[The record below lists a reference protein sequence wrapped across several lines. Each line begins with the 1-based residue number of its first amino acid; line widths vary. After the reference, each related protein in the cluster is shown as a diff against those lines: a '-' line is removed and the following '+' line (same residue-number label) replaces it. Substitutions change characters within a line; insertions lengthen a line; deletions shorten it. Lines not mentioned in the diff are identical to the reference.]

1 MDSTFS
7 SFQEKFRGGIHQYA
21 GESGIDVV
29 FFGISSLN
37 MAASDDRARASL
49 LDLIM
54 PSEFDGILSI
64 STTLTYYGGESFL
77 AERLASLR
85 PLPLVSIGMPVIGE
99 ASLVIDNRSGMRAIM
114 HHLLECHGYRNCA
127 FVSGPQ
133 SNSESRERL
142 QVFREA
148 LAEAGIEQGSEW
160 EYEGTFLLSSGY
172 SAVREIMDN
181 RGLMP
186 DVFVCANDLMALGAY
201 NALTERGLRIP
212 FDVAVTG
219 YDDILFE
226 QTISHG
232 ITTVHQAFSR
242 LSYLAL
248 KRLHMFAT
256 GEPVTGGVMI
266 QPDMRIR
273 ASCGCVDFRG
283 RYRVSFVPAE
293 KTEELSRLSA
303 LASGALSGLD
313 GAKPARAELDRA
325 WIDLIHDGFASNRAI
340 LEFEELLHAVRD
352 AVTISDGTDAL
363 DALVQDL
370 YAILCE
376 ECGQQ
381 AFIKS
386 RNEQLLTRRLQGLVD
401 RLHDEIS
408 RDITLSGHDAVMR
421 EIAGLLGL
429 RRLYIVRFA
438 DFAKTGSDPTLVF
451 AGGSELSDSS
461 SGADAWKPGPDSWFP
476 PDAGNL
482 VINLIHYDEDRF
494 GYFLLDS
501 DISASSVYEYLRF
514 RFGFISMNLKNL
526 DRIKRLNA
534 KLTSEIAIR
543 VGAEQKLKDALSLV
557 ERLSIQDELTGLYNR
572 RGFFMFAEQNIKY
585 FFRQKS
591 SFFVLYADLDGLKA
605 INDQW
610 GHTEG
615 DFALRQAADALH
627 ETIRD
632 SDIVGRLGGDE
643 FTMLISKA
651 NPPDIDVIRA
661 RIGDAFERKNREICK
676 PWVLSLSIG
685 HYHATSDCALTL
697 DEMLKLADEDLYRE
711 KARRKRAE

>member
-7 SFQEKFRGGIHQYA
+7 SFQEKFRGGIHRYA

-49 LDLIM
+49 LDLIL
-54 PSEFDGILSI
+54 PSEFDGILSV
-64 STTLTYYGGESFL
+64 STTLTYYGGGPFL
-77 AERLASLR
+77 AERLTALR
-85 PLPLVSIGMPVIGE
+85 PMPFVSIGTPVIGE
-99 ASLVIDNRSGMRAIM
+99 PSLVIDNDSGMRAVM
-114 HHLLECHGYRNCA
+114 RHLLEYHGYRSFA

-133 SNSESRERL
+133 GNIESRERL

-148 LAEAGIEQGSEW
+148 LAEAGIAQGSEW

-172 SAVREIMDN
+172 SAVQEILDV

-201 NALTERGLRIP
+201 NALSARGLRIP

-219 YDDILFE
+219 YDDIQFE

-242 LSYLAL
+242 LSYLAM
-248 KRLHMFAT
+248 KRLHMLAT
-256 GEPVTGGVMI
+256 GSPVAGDVMI
-266 QPDMRIR
+266 DPDVRIR
-273 ASCGCVDFRG
+273 ASCGCLDFRARHRFSG
-283 RYRVSFVPAE
+283 KPAE
-293 KTEELSRLSA
+293 QTAELSRLSA
-303 LASGALSGLD
+303 LATGVLSGSS
-313 GAKPARAELDRA
+313 RAELERA
-325 WIDLIHDGFASNRAI
+325 WIDLIHDGFASHRATH
-340 LEFEELLHAVRD
+340 EFEELLHTVRD
-352 AVTISDGTDAL
+352 ALPVPDDPIARDAL
-363 DALVQDL
+363 IQDL

-376 ECGQQ
+376 ECSQH
-381 AFIKS
+381 AFIAS
-386 RNEQLLTRRLQGLVD
+386 RNDQFLTRRLQGLVD

-408 RDITLSGHDAVMR
+408 RDITLSGHDDVLR
-421 EIAGLLGL
+421 EIAALLGL
-429 RRLYIVRFA
+429 RRLYIVRFS
-438 DFAKTGSDPTLVF
+438 DFGKTGSDPKLVF
-451 AGGSELSDSS
+451 AGGSELRDSA
-461 SGADAWKPGPDSWFP
+461 GDAWKPGPDSWFP
-476 PDAGNL
+476 PNAGNL

-501 DISASSVYEYLRF
+501 DIPAFSVYEYLRF

-534 KLTSEIAIR
+534 ELTSEIAIR
-543 VGAEQKLKDALSLV
+543 VGTEQKLKDVLALV
-557 ERLSIQDELTGLYNR
+557 ERLSIQDDLTGLYNR

-591 SFFVLYADLDGLKA
+591 SFFVLYADLDGLKQ

-615 DFALRQAADALH
+615 DFALRQAAAALQ

-632 SDIVGRLGGDE
+632 SDIVARLGGDE
-643 FTMLISKA
+643 FTILISKA
-651 NPPDIDVIRA
+651 NPPDFDVIRT
-661 RIGDAFERKNREICK
+661 RIRDAFERKNREIRK

-685 HYHATSDCALTL
+685 HYHATSDCSLTL
-697 DEMLKLADEDLYRE
+697 EEMLQRADEDLYRE
-711 KARRKRAE
+711 KARKKDSD